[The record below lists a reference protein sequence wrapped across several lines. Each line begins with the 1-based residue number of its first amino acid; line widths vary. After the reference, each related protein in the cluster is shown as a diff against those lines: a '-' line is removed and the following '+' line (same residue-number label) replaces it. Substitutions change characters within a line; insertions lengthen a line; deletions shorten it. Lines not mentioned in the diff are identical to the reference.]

1 MSLSQ
6 VITIDLNF
14 FGFPGA
20 IASYLIRLPHQAV
33 LIEPGPAST
42 IPMLEKAFGDVDVK
56 PSDISDVFI
65 THIHLDH
72 AGAVGWLAEQGAT
85 IHVHPNGAPHLIN
98 PEKLIQSATRI
109 YGDLMDTLWGEFKA
123 VDEKNIHIPQDNEI
137 ITIDGYDF
145 QLLDTPGHSN
155 HHYAILFD
163 GILFSG
169 DIGGIRIG
177 NTSHIELPTPPPEFN
192 PPKWR
197 ASLKRLRDLPLQA
210 IAPTHFG
217 IYRDVDYHLNQ
228 LLDQLDQLEEWLE
241 KIMPSDP
248 SVDALSDAL
257 GQWLD
262 HQGRSRLPQDY
273 QPYFAYL
280 NPTWMSAA
288 GIFRYWHK
296 VRQA

>member
-1 MSLSQ
+1 MSLENVS
-6 VITIDLNF
+6 VVDLNF

-20 IASYLIRLPHQAV
+20 IASYLIRLSHQAV

-42 IPMLEKAFGDVDVK
+42 IPTLQQALAEYHLS
-56 PSDISDVFI
+56 PSDIRDVFI

-85 IHVHPNGAPHLIN
+85 IHVHPKGAPHLIN

-109 YGDLMDTLWGEFKA
+109 YGDLMETLWGEFRA
-123 VDEKNIHIPQDNEI
+123 VPEQAINIPQDGESI
-137 ITIDGYDF
+137 SIDGYHF
-145 QLLDTPGHSN
+145 HCFDTPGHSD
-155 HHYAILFD
+155 HHFAILFD

-177 NTSHIELPTPPPEFN
+177 NTTHVELPTPPPEFN
-192 PPKWR
+192 PTTWR
-197 ASLKRLRDLPLQA
+197 ASLKRLQELDLRA

-217 IYRDVDYHLNQ
+217 IYTDVQEHFNQ
-228 LLDQLDQLEEWLE
+228 LRLKLELLEEWLE
-241 KIMPSDP
+241 KQMQHTPSLEDIN
-248 SVDALSDAL
+248 DAL
-257 GQWLD
+257 GNWLNQ
-262 HQGRSRLPQDY
+262 QGRDTLPAEY
-273 QPYFAYL
+273 QPYFNYL

-288 GIFRYWHK
+288 GLYRYWHK

>member
-1 MSLSQ
+1 MSLDH
-6 VITIDLNF
+6 VYTIDLNF

-20 IASYLIRLPHQAV
+20 IASYLICLPHRAV

-42 IPMLEKAFGDVDVK
+42 IPTLQKALSEHELT
-56 PSDISDVFI
+56 PSDVSDVFI

-72 AGAVGWLAEQGAT
+72 AGAVGWLAEQGAV
-85 IHVHPNGAPHLIN
+85 IHVHPKGAPHLIN

-109 YGDLMDTLWGEFKA
+109 YGDLMDTLWGEFRPVPETK
-123 VDEKNIHIPQDNEI
+123 IHIPADNESI
-137 ITIDGYDF
+137 LIDGYQF
-145 QLLDTPGHSN
+145 QVIDTPGHSD
-155 HHYAILFD
+155 HHYAILFN

-169 DIGGIRIG
+169 DIGGIRVG

-197 ASLKRLRDLPLQA
+197 ESLKRLKELKLQA

-217 IYRDVDYHLNQ
+217 IYTDVEYHLTH
-228 LLDQLDQLEEWLE
+228 LLRQLDLLEEWLE
-241 KIMPSDP
+241 NQMRSDP
-248 SVDALSDAL
+248 SVEELGKALE
-257 GQWLD
+257 QWLD
-262 HQGRSRLPQDY
+262 QQGRSQLPQIY

-280 NPTWMSAA
+280 NPIWMSAA
-288 GIFRYWHK
+288 GIYRYWHK

>member
-1 MSLSQ
+1 MSINKVFAL
-6 VITIDLNF
+6 DLNF

-20 IASYLIRLPHQAV
+20 IASYLVRLPRQVV

-42 IPMLEKAFGDVDVK
+42 IPALQKALQEFDLK
-56 PSDISDVFI
+56 LSDISDVFI

-85 IHVHPNGAPHLIN
+85 IHVHPKGASHLIN
-98 PEKLIQSATRI
+98 PEKLIQSAGRI
-109 YGDLMDTLWGEFKA
+109 YGDLMDTLWGEFKSVA
-123 VDEKNIHIPQDNEI
+123 EKNLHIPQNNEI
-137 ITIDGYDF
+137 ITIDGYAF
-145 QLLDTPGHSN
+145 QLLDTPGHSD

-163 GILFSG
+163 GMLFSG

-177 NTSHIELPTPPPEFN
+177 NTPHIELPTPPPEFN

-197 ASLKRLRDLPLQA
+197 ASLKRLQELKLQA

-217 IYRDVDYHLNQ
+217 IYRDVEYHLSQ
-228 LLDQLDQLEEWLE
+228 LLEKLDQLEEWLE
-241 KIMPSDP
+241 KVMQSDP
-248 SVDALSDAL
+248 SVEALSDAL

-262 HQGRSRLPQDY
+262 LQGRRHLPQIY